1 MKEIICPSCK
11 KAFEIDQAGFSDI
24 VKQVRDDQF
33 DKELKILV
41 GQAEKE
47 KENAVKLAEADLRKI
62 TQDEIAKKDRE
73 IIVLQAKSQNA
84 ETEKKLS
91 VSEAIKSIEKERD
104 DLANNVKIAALEKQ
118 NLENS
123 LRQQFSTELKS
134 RDAIIQYKD
143 DEIARV
149 KDMKLKLSTKMLGES
164 LEQYCEI
171 EFNKI
176 RSTAFQNAYFEKDN
190 DSSSGSKGDFIF
202 RENDIEG
209 NEIIS
214 KIEKYKKVDFKKRYD
229 DLKKHYDRKLG
240 DWKSKEQSLKAEML
254 AGRTTYVAPK
264 TPEELATF
272 KEDYP
277 DVFDVVE
284 TVAHMRA
291 EEQLASLQEQVSQ
304 LSEKE
309 SVSNRRAAE
318 QELLNVHPDFKA
330 IRDSEDFHD
339 WARVQPEAI
348 QDWIY
353 KNTGD
358 ASLAGRAIELYK
370 LDAGISNKPT
380 EAKSKTKSPIVDS
393 RGSAADAVSV
403 KAKTQDPTPQ
413 EKTWTTSEI
422 ANLSIDQYEKFQPQ
436 IDEAFKEGRIV
447 NG

>member
-1 MKEIICPSCK
+1 MAKAEEKQEEVQATPNPYNKNKKWDNSNPKSDTGFQSADDSLAYVADKKEAVISSGAP
-11 KAFEIDQAGFSDI
+11 
-24 VKQVRDDQF
+24 
-33 DKELKILV
+33 IL
-41 GQAEKE
+41 EKE
-47 KENAVKLAEADLRKI
+47 EEAKIIKEATSDDSLP
-62 TQDEIAKKDRE
+62 DEK
-73 IIVLQAKSQNA
+73 
-84 ETEKKLS
+84 T
-91 VSEAIKSIEKERD
+91 
-104 DLANNVKIAALEKQ
+104 
-118 NLENS
+118 
-123 LRQQFSTELKS
+123 
-134 RDAIIQYKD
+134 
-143 DEIARV
+143 
-149 KDMKLKLSTKMLGES
+149 
-164 LEQYCEI
+164 
-171 EFNKI
+171 
-176 RSTAFQNAYFEKDN
+176 
-190 DSSSGSKGDFIF
+190 
-202 RENDIEG
+202 
-209 NEIIS
+209 
-214 KIEKYKKVDFKKRYD
+214 EKYKKVDFKKRYD

-318 QELLNVHPDFKA
+318 RELLNVHPDFKA

-370 LDAGISNKPT
+370 LDAGITNKPT
-380 EAKSKTKSPIVDS
+380 EAKPKTKSPEVDS

>member
-1 MKEIICPSCK
+1 MTKATEKQEEVQATPNPYNKNK
-11 KAFEIDQAGFSDI
+11 KWDNSNPKSDTGFQSA
-24 VKQVRDDQF
+24 DDSLAYVA
-33 DKELKILV
+33 DKREAVISSGAPIL
-41 GQAEKE
+41 EKE
-47 KENAVKLAEADLRKI
+47 EEAKI
-62 TQDEIAKKDRE
+62 IEEAQEATSDDSLPDEK
-73 IIVLQAKSQNA
+73 
-84 ETEKKLS
+84 T
-91 VSEAIKSIEKERD
+91 
-104 DLANNVKIAALEKQ
+104 
-118 NLENS
+118 
-123 LRQQFSTELKS
+123 
-134 RDAIIQYKD
+134 
-143 DEIARV
+143 
-149 KDMKLKLSTKMLGES
+149 
-164 LEQYCEI
+164 
-171 EFNKI
+171 
-176 RSTAFQNAYFEKDN
+176 
-190 DSSSGSKGDFIF
+190 
-202 RENDIEG
+202 
-209 NEIIS
+209 
-214 KIEKYKKVDFKKRYD
+214 EKYKKVDFKKRYD
-229 DLKKHYDRKLG
+229 DLKKHYDIKLG
-240 DWKSKEQSLKAEML
+240 DWKSKEQALKAEML

-291 EEQLASLQEQVSQ
+291 EEQLATLKEQVSQ

-309 SVSNRRAAE
+309 SISNRRAAE
-318 QELLNVHPDFKA
+318 QELLNVHPDFRE

-370 LDAGISNKPT
+370 LDAGITNKPT
-380 EAKSKTKSPIVDS
+380 EAKPKIKSPEVDS

>member
-1 MKEIICPSCK
+1 ME
-11 KAFEIDQAGFSDI
+11 
-24 VKQVRDDQF
+24 VKMT
-33 DKELKILV
+33 
-41 GQAEKE
+41 QAEEKKEEVQEPNPYNKNKKWDNSNPKADTGFQSADDSLAYVAEKREAVISSGAPILE
-47 KENAVKLAEADLRKI
+47 KEEETKI
-62 TQDEIAKKDRE
+62 MEKA
-73 IIVLQAKSQNA
+73 QATTDDDSLP
-84 ETEKKLS
+84 EEK
-91 VSEAIKSIEKERD
+91 
-104 DLANNVKIAALEKQ
+104 
-118 NLENS
+118 
-123 LRQQFSTELKS
+123 T
-134 RDAIIQYKD
+134 
-143 DEIARV
+143 
-149 KDMKLKLSTKMLGES
+149 
-164 LEQYCEI
+164 
-171 EFNKI
+171 
-176 RSTAFQNAYFEKDN
+176 
-190 DSSSGSKGDFIF
+190 
-202 RENDIEG
+202 
-209 NEIIS
+209 
-214 KIEKYKKVDFKKRYD
+214 EKYKKVDFKKRYD

-291 EEQLASLQEQVSQ
+291 EEQLSHLQEQVSR

-318 QELLNVHPDFKA
+318 QELLNVHPDFKE
-330 IRDSEDFHD
+330 IRDSEEFHD
-339 WARVQPEAI
+339 WARVQPDVI

-370 LDAGISNKPT
+370 LDSGMSSPQP
-380 EAKSKTKSPIVDS
+380 EAKSKPKSTESDS

-403 KAKTQDPTPQ
+403 KVKTQDPTPQ
-413 EKTWTTSEI
+413 EKLWTTSEI
-422 ANLSIDQYEKFQPQ
+422 ANLSVDQYEKFQPE

>member
-1 MKEIICPSCK
+1 MT
-11 KAFEIDQAGFSDI
+11 KA
-24 VKQVRDDQF
+24 
-33 DKELKILV
+33 
-41 GQAEKE
+41 
-47 KENAVKLAEADLRKI
+47 
-62 TQDEIAKKDRE
+62 
-73 IIVLQAKSQNA
+73 
-84 ETEKKLS
+84 TEKQEEVQATPNPYNKKKKWDNSNSKADTGFQSADDSLAY
-91 VSEAIKSIEKERD
+91 VADKKEAVISSGAPI
-104 DLANNVKIAALEKQ
+104 LEKA
-118 NLENS
+118 E
-123 LRQQFSTELKS
+123 EAK
-134 RDAIIQYKD
+134 IIEEAQATD
-143 DEIARV
+143 SD
-149 KDMKLKLSTKMLGES
+149 S
-164 LEQYCEI
+164 LEE
-171 EFNKI
+171 E
-176 RSTAFQNAYFEKDN
+176 
-190 DSSSGSKGDFIF
+190 
-202 RENDIEG
+202 
-209 NEIIS
+209 

-240 DWKSKEQSLKAEML
+240 DWKSKEQALKAEML

>member
-1 MKEIICPSCK
+1 MAKAEEKQEEVQATPNPYNKNKKWDNSNPKSDTGFQSADDSLAYVADKKEAVISSGAP
-11 KAFEIDQAGFSDI
+11 
-24 VKQVRDDQF
+24 
-33 DKELKILV
+33 IL
-41 GQAEKE
+41 EKE
-47 KENAVKLAEADLRKI
+47 EEAKI
-62 TQDEIAKKDRE
+62 IEEATSDDSLPDEK
-73 IIVLQAKSQNA
+73 
-84 ETEKKLS
+84 T
-91 VSEAIKSIEKERD
+91 
-104 DLANNVKIAALEKQ
+104 
-118 NLENS
+118 
-123 LRQQFSTELKS
+123 
-134 RDAIIQYKD
+134 
-143 DEIARV
+143 
-149 KDMKLKLSTKMLGES
+149 
-164 LEQYCEI
+164 
-171 EFNKI
+171 
-176 RSTAFQNAYFEKDN
+176 
-190 DSSSGSKGDFIF
+190 
-202 RENDIEG
+202 
-209 NEIIS
+209 
-214 KIEKYKKVDFKKRYD
+214 EKYKKVDFKKRYD

-291 EEQLASLQEQVSQ
+291 EEQLATLKEQVSQ

-309 SVSNRRAAE
+309 SISNRRAAE
-318 QELLNVHPDFKA
+318 QELLNVHPDFRE

-370 LDAGISNKPT
+370 LDAGITNKPT
-380 EAKSKTKSPIVDS
+380 EAKPKTKSPEVDS

>member
-1 MKEIICPSCK
+1 MT
-11 KAFEIDQAGFSDI
+11 KA
-24 VKQVRDDQF
+24 
-33 DKELKILV
+33 
-41 GQAEKE
+41 
-47 KENAVKLAEADLRKI
+47 
-62 TQDEIAKKDRE
+62 
-73 IIVLQAKSQNA
+73 
-84 ETEKKLS
+84 TEKQEEVQATPNPYNKNKKWDNSNSKADIGFQSADDSLAY
-91 VSEAIKSIEKERD
+91 VADKKEAVISSGAPI
-104 DLANNVKIAALEKQ
+104 LEKA
-118 NLENS
+118 E
-123 LRQQFSTELKS
+123 EAK
-134 RDAIIQYKD
+134 IIEEAQATD
-143 DEIARV
+143 SD
-149 KDMKLKLSTKMLGES
+149 S
-164 LEQYCEI
+164 LEE
-171 EFNKI
+171 E
-176 RSTAFQNAYFEKDN
+176 
-190 DSSSGSKGDFIF
+190 
-202 RENDIEG
+202 
-209 NEIIS
+209 

-380 EAKSKTKSPIVDS
+380 EAMSKTKSPEVDS

>member
-1 MKEIICPSCK
+1 MTKATEKQEEVQATPNPYNKNK
-11 KAFEIDQAGFSDI
+11 KWDNS
-24 VKQVRDDQF
+24 
-33 DKELKILV
+33 
-41 GQAEKE
+41 
-47 KENAVKLAEADLRKI
+47 NSEADTGFQSADDSLAYVA
-62 TQDEIAKKDRE
+62 DKK
-73 IIVLQAKSQNA
+73 
-84 ETEKKLS
+84 
-91 VSEAIKSIEKERD
+91 EAVISSGAPI
-104 DLANNVKIAALEKQ
+104 LEKA
-118 NLENS
+118 E
-123 LRQQFSTELKS
+123 EAK
-134 RDAIIQYKD
+134 IIEEAQATD
-143 DEIARV
+143 SD
-149 KDMKLKLSTKMLGES
+149 S
-164 LEQYCEI
+164 LEE
-171 EFNKI
+171 E
-176 RSTAFQNAYFEKDN
+176 
-190 DSSSGSKGDFIF
+190 
-202 RENDIEG
+202 
-209 NEIIS
+209 

-353 KNTGD
+353 KN
-358 ASLAGRAIELYK
+358 L
-370 LDAGISNKPT
+370 
-380 EAKSKTKSPIVDS
+380 
-393 RGSAADAVSV
+393 
-403 KAKTQDPTPQ
+403 
-413 EKTWTTSEI
+413 
-422 ANLSIDQYEKFQPQ
+422 
-436 IDEAFKEGRIV
+436 
-447 NG
+447 

>member
-1 MKEIICPSCK
+1 MT
-11 KAFEIDQAGFSDI
+11 KA
-24 VKQVRDDQF
+24 
-33 DKELKILV
+33 
-41 GQAEKE
+41 
-47 KENAVKLAEADLRKI
+47 
-62 TQDEIAKKDRE
+62 
-73 IIVLQAKSQNA
+73 
-84 ETEKKLS
+84 TEKQEEVQATPNPYNKKKKWDNSNSKADTGFQSADDSLAY
-91 VSEAIKSIEKERD
+91 VADKKEAVISSGAPI
-104 DLANNVKIAALEKQ
+104 LEKA
-118 NLENS
+118 E
-123 LRQQFSTELKS
+123 EAK
-134 RDAIIQYKD
+134 IIEEAQATD
-143 DEIARV
+143 SD
-149 KDMKLKLSTKMLGES
+149 S
-164 LEQYCEI
+164 LEE
-171 EFNKI
+171 E
-176 RSTAFQNAYFEKDN
+176 
-190 DSSSGSKGDFIF
+190 
-202 RENDIEG
+202 
-209 NEIIS
+209 

-272 KEDYP
+272 REDYP

-380 EAKSKTKSPIVDS
+380 EAMSKTKSPVVDS

-403 KAKTQDPTPQ
+403 KSKTQDPTPQ
-413 EKTWTTSEI
+413 EKIWTTSEI
-422 ANLSIDQYEKFQPQ
+422 ANLSVDQYEKVQTQ
-436 IDEAFKEGRIV
+436 VDEAFTEGRVV

>member
-1 MKEIICPSCK
+1 MTKATEKQEEVQATPNPYNKKKKWDNSNSKADTGFQSADDSLAYVADKKEAVISSGAP
-11 KAFEIDQAGFSDI
+11 
-24 VKQVRDDQF
+24 
-33 DKELKILV
+33 IL
-41 GQAEKE
+41 EKE
-47 KENAVKLAEADLRKI
+47 EEAKIIEEAQATDSDSLKEE
-62 TQDEIAKKDRE
+62 
-73 IIVLQAKSQNA
+73 
-84 ETEKKLS
+84 
-91 VSEAIKSIEKERD
+91 
-104 DLANNVKIAALEKQ
+104 
-118 NLENS
+118 
-123 LRQQFSTELKS
+123 
-134 RDAIIQYKD
+134 
-143 DEIARV
+143 
-149 KDMKLKLSTKMLGES
+149 
-164 LEQYCEI
+164 
-171 EFNKI
+171 
-176 RSTAFQNAYFEKDN
+176 
-190 DSSSGSKGDFIF
+190 
-202 RENDIEG
+202 
-209 NEIIS
+209 

-240 DWKSKEQSLKAEML
+240 DWKSKEQALKAEML

-272 KEDYP
+272 REDYP

-380 EAKSKTKSPIVDS
+380 EAMSKTKSPVVDS

-403 KAKTQDPTPQ
+403 KSKTQDPTPQ
-413 EKTWTTSEI
+413 EKIWTTSEI
-422 ANLSIDQYEKFQPQ
+422 ANLSVDQYEKVQTQ
-436 IDEAFKEGRIV
+436 VDEAFTEGRVV
-447 NG
+447 NGQLY

>member
-1 MKEIICPSCK
+1 MTKATEKQEEVQATPNPYNKKKKWDNSNSKADTGFQSADDSLAYVADKKEAVISSGAP
-11 KAFEIDQAGFSDI
+11 
-24 VKQVRDDQF
+24 
-33 DKELKILV
+33 IL
-41 GQAEKE
+41 EKE
-47 KENAVKLAEADLRKI
+47 EEAKIIEEAQATDSDSLKEE
-62 TQDEIAKKDRE
+62 
-73 IIVLQAKSQNA
+73 
-84 ETEKKLS
+84 
-91 VSEAIKSIEKERD
+91 
-104 DLANNVKIAALEKQ
+104 
-118 NLENS
+118 
-123 LRQQFSTELKS
+123 
-134 RDAIIQYKD
+134 
-143 DEIARV
+143 
-149 KDMKLKLSTKMLGES
+149 
-164 LEQYCEI
+164 
-171 EFNKI
+171 
-176 RSTAFQNAYFEKDN
+176 
-190 DSSSGSKGDFIF
+190 
-202 RENDIEG
+202 
-209 NEIIS
+209 

-240 DWKSKEQSLKAEML
+240 DWKSKEQALKAEML

-272 KEDYP
+272 REDYP

-318 QELLNVHPDFKA
+318 QELLNVHPDFKT

-380 EAKSKTKSPIVDS
+380 EAKSKTKSPEVDS

>member
-1 MKEIICPSCK
+1 MT
-11 KAFEIDQAGFSDI
+11 KA
-24 VKQVRDDQF
+24 
-33 DKELKILV
+33 
-41 GQAEKE
+41 
-47 KENAVKLAEADLRKI
+47 
-62 TQDEIAKKDRE
+62 
-73 IIVLQAKSQNA
+73 
-84 ETEKKLS
+84 TEKQEEVQATPNPYNKNKKWDNSNSKTNIGFQSADDSLAY
-91 VSEAIKSIEKERD
+91 VADKKEAVISSGAPI
-104 DLANNVKIAALEKQ
+104 LEKA
-118 NLENS
+118 E
-123 LRQQFSTELKS
+123 EAK
-134 RDAIIQYKD
+134 IIEEAQATD
-143 DEIARV
+143 SD
-149 KDMKLKLSTKMLGES
+149 S
-164 LEQYCEI
+164 LEE
-171 EFNKI
+171 E
-176 RSTAFQNAYFEKDN
+176 
-190 DSSSGSKGDFIF
+190 
-202 RENDIEG
+202 
-209 NEIIS
+209 

-380 EAKSKTKSPIVDS
+380 EAMSKTKSPEVDS

>member
-1 MKEIICPSCK
+1 MT
-11 KAFEIDQAGFSDI
+11 KA
-24 VKQVRDDQF
+24 
-33 DKELKILV
+33 
-41 GQAEKE
+41 
-47 KENAVKLAEADLRKI
+47 
-62 TQDEIAKKDRE
+62 
-73 IIVLQAKSQNA
+73 
-84 ETEKKLS
+84 TEKQEEVQATPNPYNKKKKWDNSNSKADTGFQSADDSLAY
-91 VSEAIKSIEKERD
+91 VADKKEAVISSGAPI
-104 DLANNVKIAALEKQ
+104 LEKA
-118 NLENS
+118 E
-123 LRQQFSTELKS
+123 EAK
-134 RDAIIQYKD
+134 IIEEAQATD
-143 DEIARV
+143 SD
-149 KDMKLKLSTKMLGES
+149 S
-164 LEQYCEI
+164 LEE
-171 EFNKI
+171 E
-176 RSTAFQNAYFEKDN
+176 
-190 DSSSGSKGDFIF
+190 
-202 RENDIEG
+202 
-209 NEIIS
+209 

-380 EAKSKTKSPIVDS
+380 EAMSKTKSPEVDS

>member
-1 MKEIICPSCK
+1 MAKAEEKQEEVQATPNPYNKNK
-11 KAFEIDQAGFSDI
+11 KWDNSNPKSDI
-24 VKQVRDDQF
+24 GFQSADDSLAYVA
-33 DKELKILV
+33 DKKEAVISSGAPIL
-41 GQAEKE
+41 EKE
-47 KENAVKLAEADLRKI
+47 EEAKI
-62 TQDEIAKKDRE
+62 IEEATSDDSLPDEK
-73 IIVLQAKSQNA
+73 
-84 ETEKKLS
+84 T
-91 VSEAIKSIEKERD
+91 
-104 DLANNVKIAALEKQ
+104 
-118 NLENS
+118 
-123 LRQQFSTELKS
+123 
-134 RDAIIQYKD
+134 
-143 DEIARV
+143 
-149 KDMKLKLSTKMLGES
+149 
-164 LEQYCEI
+164 
-171 EFNKI
+171 
-176 RSTAFQNAYFEKDN
+176 
-190 DSSSGSKGDFIF
+190 
-202 RENDIEG
+202 
-209 NEIIS
+209 
-214 KIEKYKKVDFKKRYD
+214 EKYKKVDFKKRYD

-291 EEQLASLQEQVSQ
+291 EEQLATLKEQVSQ

-309 SVSNRRAAE
+309 SISNRRAAE
-318 QELLNVHPDFKA
+318 QELLNVHPDFRE

-370 LDAGISNKPT
+370 LDAGITNKPT
-380 EAKSKTKSPIVDS
+380 EAKPKTKSPEVDS

>member
-1 MKEIICPSCK
+1 MT
-11 KAFEIDQAGFSDI
+11 KA
-24 VKQVRDDQF
+24 
-33 DKELKILV
+33 
-41 GQAEKE
+41 
-47 KENAVKLAEADLRKI
+47 
-62 TQDEIAKKDRE
+62 
-73 IIVLQAKSQNA
+73 
-84 ETEKKLS
+84 TEKQEEVQVTPNPYNKKKKWDNSNSKADTGFQSADDSLAY
-91 VSEAIKSIEKERD
+91 VADKKEAVISSGAPI
-104 DLANNVKIAALEKQ
+104 LEKA
-118 NLENS
+118 E
-123 LRQQFSTELKS
+123 EAK
-134 RDAIIQYKD
+134 IIEEAQATD
-143 DEIARV
+143 SD
-149 KDMKLKLSTKMLGES
+149 S
-164 LEQYCEI
+164 LEE
-171 EFNKI
+171 E
-176 RSTAFQNAYFEKDN
+176 
-190 DSSSGSKGDFIF
+190 
-202 RENDIEG
+202 
-209 NEIIS
+209 

-272 KEDYP
+272 REDYP

-380 EAKSKTKSPIVDS
+380 EAMSKTKSPVVDS

-403 KAKTQDPTPQ
+403 KSKTQDPTPQ
-413 EKTWTTSEI
+413 EKIWTTSEI
-422 ANLSIDQYEKFQPQ
+422 ANLSVDQYEKVQTQ
-436 IDEAFKEGRIV
+436 VDEAFTEGRVV